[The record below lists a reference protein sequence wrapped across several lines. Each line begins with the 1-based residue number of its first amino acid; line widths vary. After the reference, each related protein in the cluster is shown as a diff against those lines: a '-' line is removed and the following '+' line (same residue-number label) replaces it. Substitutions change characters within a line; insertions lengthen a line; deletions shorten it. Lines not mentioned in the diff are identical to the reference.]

1 MDKQMEIN
9 GVAHTETH
17 SEASLKAHSE
27 AYSEAYSEASL
38 KAHSEAQ
45 PDKYQQAIS
54 RLLHIMDELRA
65 KCPWDRKQT
74 MESLRC
80 NTIEE
85 TYELAEAILDSNM
98 DDIRKE
104 LGDLLLHVV
113 FYAKI
118 ASEKQAFDFADVCN
132 SLCDKLIKRH
142 PHVFGETQVHSDAE
156 IHSNWE
162 KIKLTEGRK
171 SVLQG
176 IPNSLPALVKCVRLQ
191 EKAQGIGFDWSEK
204 EGGWDKLKEEIGEF
218 EAELKN
224 GNTENREEEFGD
236 LLFALVKCARNYGI
250 QPENA
255 LEKTNRK
262 FKDRFQTMEE
272 LVRTDEKQLKEMS
285 LSEMEIYYKKAKAIL
300 NKNQ

>member
-1 MDKQMEIN
+1 METN
-9 GVAHTETH
+9 GAARTEAHSEASLKAHSEAH

-27 AYSEAYSEASL
+27 AYSGTNP
-38 KAHSEAQ
+38 EAQ
-45 PDKYQQAIS
+45 PDKYQQAVS
-54 RLLHIMDELRA
+54 RLLNIMDELRA

-85 TYELAEAILDSNM
+85 TYELAEAILAGEM

-113 FYAKI
+113 FYSKI

-132 SLCDKLIKRH
+132 SLCEKLIKRH

-156 IHSNWE
+156 IRSNWE
-162 KIKLTEGRK
+162 KIKLSEGRK
-171 SVLQG
+171 SVLEG

-204 EGGWDKLKEEIGEF
+204 EGGWDKLKEEMAEF
-218 EAELKN
+218 EAELKS
-224 GNTENREEEFGD
+224 GNEENREEEFGD
-236 LLFALVKCARNYGI
+236 MLFALVKCARNYGI
-250 QPENA
+250 RPENA
-255 LEKTNRK
+255 LEKTNLK
-262 FKDRFQTMEE
+262 FKARFQTMEE
-272 LVRTDEKQLKEMS
+272 LVRADGKQLKEMP
-285 LSEMEIYYKKAKAIL
+285 LSEMEKYYQQAKQIL
-300 NKNQ
+300 NKK

>member
-54 RLLHIMDELRA
+54 QLLHIMDELRA

>member
-9 GVAHTETH
+9 GVAHTDR
-17 SEASLKAHSE
+17 S
-27 AYSEAYSEASL
+27 
-38 KAHSEAQ
+38 
-45 PDKYQQAIS
+45 QQAIS

-85 TYELAEAILDSNM
+85 TYELAEAILDKNM

-156 IHSNWE
+156 IRSNWE

-204 EGGWDKLKEEIGEF
+204 DGGWDKLKEEIGEF
-218 EAELKN
+218 EAKLKN